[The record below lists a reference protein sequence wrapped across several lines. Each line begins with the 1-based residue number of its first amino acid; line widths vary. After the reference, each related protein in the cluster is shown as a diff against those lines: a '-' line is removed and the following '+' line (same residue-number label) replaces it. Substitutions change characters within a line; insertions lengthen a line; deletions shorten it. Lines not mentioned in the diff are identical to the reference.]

1 MTQYYF
7 VRHGAT
13 DFNGMGVYFGKTDCP
28 LNVEGILQAK
38 DLAASLEGVH
48 FDEIYTSPMKRC
60 IDTAR
65 IIKGGRTPEIMDELC
80 ELDFGSWEGLNYK
93 ECREKNP
100 EEFRKW
106 SVDYRNTAP
115 PEGEKYADF
124 YYRVKEFYDQIL
136 ILKEGTILI
145 VAHKGVLQLLVSLF
159 LTNDD
164 RLFWNFNFLLGKY
177 SILERNEG
185 HCTINRLNV

>member
-1 MTQYYF
+1 MTKYYF

-13 DFNGMGVYFGKTDCP
+13 DFNGLGVYFGKTDCP

-38 DLAASLEGVH
+38 ALADSLRDIH

-65 IIKGGRTPEIMDELC
+65 FITNVRKPHISDQLS
-80 ELDFGSWEGLNYK
+80 ELDFGRWEGLNFR
-93 ECREKNP
+93 ECREKDP

-106 SVDYRNTAP
+106 SEDYRNTAP
-115 PEGEKYADF
+115 PEGEKFTDF
-124 YYRVKEFYDQIL
+124 YERVRGFYHNDL
-136 ILKEGTILI
+136 LMKEGTILI
-145 VAHKGVLQLLVSLF
+145 VAHKGVLQLLISLF
-159 LTNDD
+159 LTGNDS
-164 RLFWNFNFLLGKY
+164 LFWNFNFLLGKY
-177 SILERNEG
+177 SILERNED